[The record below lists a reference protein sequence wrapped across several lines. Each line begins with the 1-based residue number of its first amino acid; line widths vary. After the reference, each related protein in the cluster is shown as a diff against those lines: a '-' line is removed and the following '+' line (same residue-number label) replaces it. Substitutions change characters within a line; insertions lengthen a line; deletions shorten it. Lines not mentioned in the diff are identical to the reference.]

1 MNTPLIVGTVIIV
14 IALLWSI
21 GSWLVVRNI
30 EEPSY
35 TVVEKRDGYEIRDY
49 APYIVAEVEV
59 TGSRSESLNQWFRL
73 LADSIFW
80 NNTKSSPIA
89 MTAPVAESA
98 SEPVA
103 MTVPV
108 MEQGTGDTRRVTFS
122 MPSKYTLATLPK
134 PNNSAVTLRE
144 IPAHR
149 VAVLRFSWYATNSRV
164 ARLESQLLD
173 MLKRDNIKTLW
184 MPAYAGYNPPFS
196 APWIQR
202 NEVMVD
208 IVK

>member
-1 MNTPLIVGTVIIV
+1 MYLTISLIVVG
-14 IALLWSI
+14 ALALWSI
-21 GSWLVVRNI
+21 GSWFVVRNI

-35 TVVEKRDGYEIRDY
+35 TVVEQRDGYELRDY

-59 TGSRSESLNQWFRL
+59 TGTRDQSMNQGFRL
-73 LADSIFW
+73 LADYIFW

-108 MEQGTGDTRRVTFS
+108 KEQGSGDTRRVTFS
-122 MPSKYTLATLPK
+122 MPSKYTLETLPK
-134 PNNSAVTLRE
+134 PNNTAVKLRE
-144 IPAHR
+144 VPAQR
-149 VAVLRFSWYATNSRV
+149 VAVIRFSWYATDSRIT
-164 ARLESQLLD
+164 RLESQLIAL
-173 MLKRDNIKTLW
+173 LQRDGLTPLSS
-184 MPAYAGYNPPFS
+184 PAYAGYNPPFS

-202 NEVMVD
+202 NEVMVE
-208 IVK
+208 VAK

>member
-1 MNTPLIVGTVIIV
+1 
-14 IALLWSI
+14 
-21 GSWLVVRNI
+21 
-30 EEPSY
+30 
-35 TVVEKRDGYEIRDY
+35 
-49 APYIVAEVEV
+49 
-59 TGSRSESLNQWFRL
+59 
-73 LADSIFW
+73 
-80 NNTKSSPIA
+80 

-173 MLKRDNIKTLW
+173 MLKRDNIKTL
-184 MPAYAGYNPPFS
+184 
-196 APWIQR
+196 
-202 NEVMVD
+202 
-208 IVK
+208 